1 MATLLYRLG
10 KTAFRRWPAFIG
22 VWVVA
27 LVAVG
32 ATALAIQQPTS
43 STFSIPG
50 IPSERASDLQA
61 ELFPGA
67 EDALNDTSVT
77 VVVAAPEGEQLS
89 DPAYA
94 DRISQLVTDIS
105 ESPQVLSSEQAPILD
120 PVAAAA
126 AQEEALVAG
135 GASPEDVANL
145 APVDPDG
152 RVGLI
157 TFDFDVDEP
166 TDIKPESQD
175 AILDLLDDA
184 RGDGLEVEANGPG
197 LQVMEISG
205 ASELIGIAVALVVL
219 VLTFGSLVA
228 AGLPI
233 VTAIVGVALTSLGVT
248 GMTAFTDVSDMTP
261 ILAVMIGLA
270 VGIDYALF
278 ILARYRSELQH
289 TDDREEA
296 MGIAVGTAGSAVVFA
311 GLTVLIALA
320 ALAVVRI
327 PFLTAMGLAAASG
340 VFLAVLVALTLLP
353 AVLGMLK
360 SKAFGGTVRRYDPK
374 RGEDGRIVN
383 NGVRWA
389 RLVGRSPLA
398 AVVLVVIALGAL
410 AVPVQNL
417 QLALPSDS
425 TSPSDTTQRK
435 ASDLIAEAFGDGR
448 QAPLLA
454 VVDGRDIADD
464 TERQAAFGEVVAWAS
479 EQDDVAHAQI
489 TQTNA
494 DPQGDPA
501 AATGALVLITPE
513 SSAEDAATTDLL
525 ADLRDTQGDIE
536 SSTGAELGVTGM
548 TAVAV
553 DVSDRLND
561 ALPIYLV
568 VVIGLAFL
576 LLVLVFRSILVPLT
590 ATLGFLLTV
599 LATLGITVLV
609 FQDGALG
616 IVEGQPL
623 VSFMP
628 IFLVGVVFGLAM
640 DYQVFLVTRIR
651 EAHVHGADSVAAVVD
666 GFRNSARVVAAAAV
680 IMMSVFAA
688 FMLMDM
694 SFIKAMGFALAT
706 AVFIDAFVV
715 RMTLI
720 PALMYLMGEK
730 AWWLPRW
737 LDRAL
742 PRVDVEGESLE
753 RAHARH

>member
-77 VVVAAPEGEQLS
+77 VVVAVPEGEQLS

-94 DRISQLVTDIS
+94 ERISQLVTDIS

-175 AILDLLDDA
+175 AVLELLDDA

-398 AVVLVVIALGAL
+398 AVVLVVVALGAL

-435 ASDLIAEAFGDGR
+435 ASDLIVEAFGDGR

-464 TERQAAFGEVVAWAS
+464 AERQAAFGEVVAWAA

-501 AATGALVLITPE
+501 AATGALVLITPS

-599 LATLGITVLV
+599 LATLGVTVLV

-737 LDRAL
+737 LDRVL